1 MNFFK
6 FNNKSSNTQSSNT
19 QSSNTQSSNTQ
30 SLNKGNNVN
39 KNSTQEYTNSEPQ
52 QSNELEPSTQEYTNS
67 EPQQTYNNKKSNQII
82 PRNIPEMKDKYHFFI
97 GNFIKDYVQIS
108 ILKNLKKTLRSQYK
122 IDSRNSYDN
131 FFLCFKNIYIG
142 YMTNKDADYYMN
154 NILSYLLN
162 TIRRNIKKLTCHYTR
177 FKLKYVKNHIRISLE
192 YEDENN
198 LLSNVIIPYINKKG
212 IEPVYDR
219 KIEKSNPSI
228 ELIYMKPNE
237 LIPNT
242 HTEINIKV
250 PTETFIIDKL
260 TLIRGGLT
268 KLRSGTPSKHDQ
280 LIFNN
285 VRHYSYNF
293 E

>member
-1 MNFFK
+1 MNFFFNK
-6 FNNKSSNTQSSNT
+6 KNNNKQP
-19 QSSNTQSSNTQ
+19 
-30 SLNKGNNVN
+30 LNKGNNN
-39 KNSTQEYTNSEPQ
+39 SMQESSMQESSMQESSMQESSMQESSTQEYTNSLPQ
-52 QSNELEPSTQEYTNS
+52 QSF
-67 EPQQTYNNKKSNQII
+67 NNKKYNQII
-82 PRNIPEMKDKYHFFI
+82 KQNIPSSYPEIKDKYHFFI
-97 GNFIKDYVQIS
+97 GNFIKDHVQIS
-108 ILKNLKKTLRSQYK
+108 ILKELKKKLRSQYK

-142 YMTNKDADYYMN
+142 YMTNKEADYYMN

-162 TIRRNIKKLTCHYTR
+162 TIKQNIKKLVCHYTR

-237 LIPNT
+237 LIPNI

-250 PTETFIIDKL
+250 PTETFVIDKL

-285 VRHYSYNF
+285 VRHYSFNF

>member
-6 FNNKSSNTQSSNT
+6 FNNKSSNT

-67 EPQQTYNNKKSNQII
+67 EPQQTYNNKKSNQIV
-82 PRNIPEMKDKYHFFI
+82 PRNYPEMKDKYHFFI

-108 ILKNLKKTLRSQYK
+108 ILKNLKKTLRSQYR
-122 IDSRNSYDN
+122 IDKDKSYDN
-131 FFLCFKNIYIG
+131 FFLCFKINYIG

-250 PTETFIIDKL
+250 PTETFVIDKL

>member
-6 FNNKSSNTQSSNT
+6 FNNKSSNNQP
-19 QSSNTQSSNTQ
+19 
-30 SLNKGNNVN
+30 LNKLNNIN
-39 KNSTQEYTNSEPQ
+39 KNSTKEYTNSEPQ
-52 QSNELEPSTQEYTNS
+52 QSNELQPYTQS
-67 EPQQTYNNKKSNQII
+67 QQPLNNKKYNEIVKQNI

-97 GNFIKDYVQIS
+97 GNFIKDHVQIS
-108 ILKNLKKTLRSQYK
+108 ILKNLKKDLRYKYK
-122 IDSRNSYDN
+122 IDTKNSYDN

-142 YMTNKDADYYMN
+142 YMTNKEADYYMN

-162 TIRRNIKKLTCHYTR
+162 TIKKNIKKLVCHYTR
-177 FKLKYVKNHIRISLE
+177 FKLKYVKDHNNIRISLE

-212 IEPVYDR
+212 IEPIYDR
-219 KIEKSNPSI
+219 KIEKSKPSI
-228 ELIYMKPNE
+228 ELIYMKPNTF
-237 LIPNT
+237 IPT
-242 HTEINIKV
+242 PQTEINIKV
-250 PTETFIIDKL
+250 PTETFVIDKL

-285 VRHYSYNF
+285 VRHYTYNF

>member
-6 FNNKSSNTQSSNT
+6 FDKN
-19 QSSNTQSSNTQ
+19 SNTQ
-30 SLNKGNNVN
+30 SLNK
-39 KNSTQEYTNSEPQ
+39 NSTKEYNNSEPQ
-52 QSNELEPSTQEYTNS
+52 QSNELQPSTQEYTNLES
-67 EPQQTYNNKKSNQII
+67 QKPLNNEIVKQNI
-82 PRNIPEMKDKYHFFI
+82 PRNYPEIKDKFHFFI
-97 GNFIKDYVQIS
+97 GNFIKDHVQIS
-108 ILKNLKKTLRSQYK
+108 LLKELKKRLRSQYK
-122 IDSRNSYDN
+122 IDSKTSYDN
-131 FFLCFKNIYIG
+131 YMLCFKNIYIG
-142 YMTNKDADYYMN
+142 YMTNKEADYYMN

-162 TIRRNIKKLTCHYTR
+162 TIKQNIKKLVCHYTR

-212 IEPVYDR
+212 IEPIYDR
-219 KIEKSNPSI
+219 KIENSKPSI
-228 ELIYMKPNE
+228 ELIYMKPNTF
-237 LIPNT
+237 IRT
-242 HTEINIKV
+242 IQTEINIKV
-250 PTETFIIDKL
+250 PTETFVIDKL

>member
-1 MNFFK
+1 MNFFR
-6 FNNKSSNTQSSNT
+6 FNNKSSNTQP
-19 QSSNTQSSNTQ
+19 
-30 SLNKGNNVN
+30 LNKLNNIN
-39 KNSTQEYTNSEPQ
+39 KNSTKEYTNSEPQ
-52 QSNELEPSTQEYTNS
+52 QSNELQPYTQS
-67 EPQQTYNNKKSNQII
+67 QQPLNNKKYNEIVKQNIPRNI
-82 PRNIPEMKDKYHFFI
+82 PRNIPEIKDKYHFFI
-97 GNFIKDYVQIS
+97 GNFIKDHVQIS
-108 ILKNLKKTLRSQYK
+108 ILKNLKKDLRYKYK
-122 IDSRNSYDN
+122 IDSNKSYDN

-142 YMTNKDADYYMN
+142 YMTNKEADYYMN

-162 TIRRNIKKLTCHYTR
+162 TIKKNIKKLVCHYTR
-177 FKLKYVKNHIRISLE
+177 FKLKYVKDHNNIRISLE

-212 IEPVYDR
+212 IEPVYGR
-219 KIEKSNPSI
+219 KIEKSKPSI
-228 ELIYMKPNE
+228 ELIYMKPNTF
-237 LIPNT
+237 IPNPQ
-242 HTEINIKV
+242 TEINIKV
-250 PTETFIIDKL
+250 PTETFVIDKL